1 MDKFLSVDLGP
12 RQQKEVVKV
21 LRGLAWESKG
31 YVQKTN
37 RLEKGEVV
45 ESECV
50 LVDVFGK
57 TSEAYEKERE
67 RLFTKFDGKIT
78 KANLEEF
85 KAEAEKSLEIIKK
98 WRRVDDQRKSREALE
113 EQQKEMIDRMATAAK
128 KDEEFNRQSVE
139 IGTGKMGIMLV
150 ECFDDSDMMTDY
162 YSPHRPISERL
173 LAIVK
178 NQAQKEALARRVVNQ
193 IPDLKAIEF
202 KWKTE
207 NYSMGHGNYLEATTS
222 HRTSE
227 QNAYRFGAGAHSG
240 EVAVF
245 YEIQFER
252 TYGQTKRA
260 IPHPV
265 YYLGDLTEINTK
277 TVDKANGK
285 EVRENTEKQG
295 VEIVFDQRPSDQILT
310 RLKANGWRWS
320 RFNRVWYNRLTP
332 ENLNFAESL

>member
-1 MDKFLSVDLGP
+1 MDKFSSVDLGP

-37 RLEKGEVV
+37 RLENGELV

-50 LVDVFGK
+50 LTDVFGK
-57 TSEAYEKERE
+57 TSEAYEKEYI
-67 RLFTKFDGKIT
+67 RLYSKFDGKIT
-78 KANLEEF
+78 KATLPEF
-85 KAEAEKSLEIIKK
+85 LAEAEKSLEVIKK
-98 WRRVDDQRKSREALE
+98 WRRVEDRRKTKDELEQQQAAAAVRIE
-113 EQQKEMIDRMATAAK
+113 EQRK

-178 NQAQKEALARRVVNQ
+178 NQAQKESLARRIVEQV
-193 IPDLKAIEF
+193 PDLKAIDF

-207 NYSMGHGNYLEATTS
+207 NYSMGHGNYLKAKTS
-222 HRTSE
+222 HRTSK
-227 QNAYRFGAGAHSG
+227 QHAYRFNSG
-240 EVAVF
+240 SDEGDVSVF
-245 YEIQFER
+245 YEIQFNVG
-252 TYGQTKRA
+252 YPSQA
-260 IPHPV
+260 IPHPD
-265 YYLGDLTEINTK
+265 YYLGDLTEASTK
-277 TVDKANGK
+277 PIDKANGK

-295 VEIVFDQRPSDQILT
+295 VEILFDQRPSDQILT
-310 RLKANGWRWS
+310 KLKANGWRWS
-320 RFNRVWYNRLTP
+320 RFNRVWYNKLSP
-332 ENLNFAESL
+332 ENLEFAKAL